1 MGVPPMSD
9 DGEALV
15 TQLRQLVGTEITG
28 TATEPVGRA
37 FIRQFAL
44 AIEDDNPL
52 YHDEEYARETRY
64 GGIVAPPT
72 YVCETWQYFP
82 GDLNETGAPAQRIR
96 LPVGTEIRG
105 GNEYEFFQP
114 FRPDDIITA
123 RWKVVDVYQ
132 KQGGTGRLIFLVY
145 DITYT
150 NQRGERLA
158 VNRERLIYQLPR
170 QQ

>member
-1 MGVPPMSD
+1 MSD
-9 DGEALV
+9 DGEVLV
-15 TQLRQLVGTEITG
+15 AQLQQLVGTEMTV
-28 TATEPVGRA
+28 TAQEAVGRA

-52 YHDEEYARETRY
+52 YHDEEYARGTHY
-64 GGIVAPPT
+64 GGIVAPLT
-72 YVCETWQYFP
+72 YICETWQYLV
-82 GDLNETGAPAQRIR
+82 GDLDETGWPARRIR

-114 FRPDDIITA
+114 FRPDDILTA

-132 KQGGTGRLIFLVY
+132 KQGRTGSLIFLVY

-158 VNRERLIYQLPR
+158 VNREWLVYQLPLR
-170 QQ
+170 Q

>member
-1 MGVPPMSD
+1 MSD
-9 DGEALV
+9 DGDDLLA
-15 TQLRQLVGTEITG
+15 QLRQLVGTEMTG
-28 TATEPVGRA
+28 TAPEPVGRA

-44 AIEDDNPL
+44 AIEDDNSL
-52 YHDEEYARETRY
+52 YYDEEYARQTRY

-72 YVCETWQYFP
+72 YVCETWQYLA
-82 GDLNETGAPAQRIR
+82 GDLDETGGPARRIR

-114 FRPDDIITA
+114 FRPDDILTA

-150 NQRGERLA
+150 NQRCEPLA
-158 VNRERLIYQLPR
+158 VNREWLVYRLPR

>member
-1 MGVPPMSD
+1 MSD
-9 DGEALV
+9 DGEVLV
-15 TQLRQLVGTEITG
+15 AQLQQLVGTEMTV
-28 TATEPVGRA
+28 TAQEAVGRA

-52 YHDEEYARETRY
+52 YHDEEYARGTRY
-64 GGIVAPPT
+64 GGIVAPLT
-72 YVCETWQYFP
+72 YVCETWQYLV
-82 GDLNETGAPAQRIR
+82 GDLDETGGPAHRIR

-114 FRPDDIITA
+114 FRPDDILTA

-132 KQGGTGRLIFLVY
+132 KQGRTGSLIFLVY

-158 VNRERLIYQLPR
+158 VNREWLVYQLPLR
-170 QQ
+170 Q